1 MKSLRPALFV
11 GFLALSALSAT
22 LVQAQTPAQSS
33 VSQTKLE
40 NKAVVRAFMEALYLK
55 DDPDAA
61 GALLAPNF
69 LEHSPLLE
77 PVPEKTPPAPV
88 PVPAPKPQTPVIYT
102 LEQVLAEGDWVTT
115 LLRVNEAGYPA
126 YYFVDLFRVQ
136 GGLIVEH
143 WDSSAPE
150 PTPSSQGSGLKG
162 KPSFFG
168 KPKPK

>member
-1 MKSLRPALFV
+1 MKSLRPVLFV
-11 GFLALSALSAT
+11 GFLAIGT
-22 LVQAQTPAQSS
+22 LGGAMVQAQTPAQSS
-33 VSQTKLE
+33 VPLQTKLE
-40 NKAVVRAFMEALYLK
+40 SKAVVRAFMEALYLR

-61 GALLAPNF
+61 GALLAPIF

-77 PVPEKTPPAPV
+77 PVPESTSPMPV
-88 PVPAPKPQTPVIYT
+88 PDPKPQTPVIYT

-143 WDSSAPE
+143 WDSSAPAS
-150 PTPSSQGSGLKG
+150 TASSQGLGLKG

>member
-1 MKSLRPALFV
+1 MKSLRPVLFV
-11 GFLALSALSAT
+11 GFLALGAFHTT
-22 LVQAQTPAQSS
+22 LAQTQTPTQSS

-40 NKAVVRAFMEALYLK
+40 SKAVVRAFMEALYLK
-55 DDPDAA
+55 DDPNAA
-61 GALLAPNF
+61 AALVAPNF

-77 PVPEKTPPAPV
+77 PVPESTPPAPV
-88 PVPAPKPQTPVIYT
+88 PDPKPQAPVIYT
-102 LEQVLAEGDWVTT
+102 LEQVLGEGDWVTT

-143 WDSSAPE
+143 WDSSAPT
-150 PTPSSQGSGLKG
+150 PTASSQGSGLKG